1 MNALRNKWVWIG
13 SIFNTVV
20 MLILTMYFWSL
31 PWLAGDE
38 KFLIWSSSLIKKHF
52 TERPPAEEVALI
64 NVSYDLALIDKLDEF
79 GFPVGQ
85 SVITDRNKLALFYRI
100 MNEGNHPYKLM
111 LTDIFFSDPSEDDT
125 SLQNEISNLKKA
137 LFSGHLDG
145 HDSVMASVFNATYGI
160 SDYLIANIFEG
171 VYKGQLLFNDTL
183 LHTSLKAIDE
193 NAAGFGPFVKVNQ
206 QYVPNHFI
214 INYSLL
220 QNEMLNPEYNY
231 NPVNLGELLL
241 LSDEDIRDFVKEKLV
256 ILGDFRENDMHE
268 TVFEITSGPLILL
281 NVYYQLSRG
290 NTTVGF
296 FFMLILVLS
305 YFLLSLLVILPE
317 DPVRK
322 FLVNRFGESRVVS
335 KLLSGITFYSV
346 SLSVLS
352 FCLFFLFNIHIN
364 AFFIGLYCYGVDWL
378 VYRIDQKRK
387 PSV

>member
-1 MNALRNKWVWIG
+1 MSSVLRNKWVWIG
-13 SIFNTVV
+13 SLVNTAI
-20 MLILTMYFWSL
+20 MLVLTMYFWSL

-38 KFLIWSSSLIKKHF
+38 KFLIWSSSLVKKHF

-85 SVITDRNKLALFYRI
+85 SVITDRMKLAEFYSI
-100 MNEGNHPYKLM
+100 MNAGEHPYQLM
-111 LTDIFFSDPSEDDT
+111 LTDIFFADPSEDDEL
-125 SLQNEISNLKKA
+125 LQSEIAFLKNA
-137 LFSGHLDG
+137 IFSGHLDDK
-145 HDSVMASVFNATYGI
+145 DSVIPTVFKAEYGI

-171 VYKGQLLFNDTL
+171 VYKGRLIFNDTL
-183 LHTSLKAIDE
+183 LHTSLKAIDQ
-193 NAAGFGPFVKVNQ
+193 NAAAVGPFVKVNDA
-206 QYVPNHFI
+206 YVPNHFI

-220 QNEMLNPEYNY
+220 QNELMNPDYNY

-241 LSDEDIRDFVKEKLV
+241 LPEEDIIDFVQDKLV

-281 NVYYQLSRG
+281 NVYYQLSRE

-296 FFMLILVLS
+296 SFLLILVLS
-305 YFLLSLLVILPE
+305 YFMLSLLVILPE
-317 DPVRK
+317 DPVRN
-322 FLVNRFGESRVVS
+322 FLMKRFGETRVVS

-364 AFFIGLYCYGVDWL
+364 AFFIGLYCYGIDWL
-378 VYRIDQKRK
+378 VYQLYRK
-387 PSV
+387 